1 MRKATITL
9 LAILAASP
17 AVRAQNEG
25 MTVEQAVALALT
37 HNERVLAADA
47 RYAAAR
53 ARVGRGRAE
62 FFPGASITATYT
74 RRNREVT
81 RVVDNQ
87 TYYLQRRHALSPL
100 GTVSLDIFDAR
111 AISVYSQAKHAREA
125 ARYSA
130 SEARRGLAF
139 EVTDAFMLC
148 LSADQLLEAALRR
161 QAFANRSLAD
171 ARARFGAQ
179 LVSSNDVTRAQLE
192 VATADRQVTR
202 ARGDRETAFLDLGY
216 LIGQDVGTPLHPPE
230 FFGKHV
236 ETLLASAEDMIGKA
250 ETSRG
255 DVLERR
261 FRTEALKASAR
272 EPLTRLLPRLEASGN
287 YRMTNEGGLEDR
299 TRDWWLGG
307 RLEWDLLDGG
317 GWHAERA
324 ERKALA
330 RAAELEEQALRRSVA
345 VEARSALAELRSATA
360 AVEQAR
366 VAAEVAQ
373 TNARQT
379 AELYRQG
386 LTRALEVADANV
398 SLFEADVAHVR
409 ERYGLTLAVL
419 SLNEALG
426 LDPFSKEPNP

>member
-1 MRKATITL
+1 MKATITL
-9 LAILAASP
+9 LAILALAPIAP
-17 AVRAQNEG
+17 AQGEG

-37 HNERVLAADA
+37 HNERALVADA
-47 RYAAAR
+47 QYAAAR
-53 ARVGRGRAE
+53 ARVGRQRAE
-62 FFPGASITATYT
+62 FLPEASITGTYT
-74 RRNREVT
+74 RRSYETTREVEG
-81 RVVDNQ
+81 Q
-87 TYYLQRRHALSPL
+87 TFYLQRRHALSRM
-100 GTVSLDIFDAR
+100 GSVSLDIFDAR
-111 AISVYSQAKHAREA
+111 AFSAYSQAKHARKA
-125 ARYSA
+125 ARHSA

-139 EVTDAFMLC
+139 EVADAFMRC

-161 QAFANRSLAD
+161 QAFANRSLTD

-179 LVSSNDVTRAQLE
+179 LVSSNDVTRGQLE

-202 ARGDRETAFLDLGY
+202 ARGDRETAFLGLGY
-216 LIGQDVGTPLHPPE
+216 LIGKDVVEPLDPPE
-230 FFGKHV
+230 IFRKRVGS
-236 ETLLASAEDMIGKA
+236 LLAGAAAMIEEAEA
-250 ETSRG
+250 RRG
-255 DVLERR
+255 DVLASR
-261 FRTEALKASAR
+261 FRAEALKASAS
-272 EPLTRLLPRLEASGN
+272 EPLARLLPRLEASAN

-317 GWHAERA
+317 QWHAERA

-330 RAAELEEQALRRSVA
+330 RAAELEAQALRRSVA
-345 VEARSALAELRSATA
+345 VQARSALAELRSARA

-386 LTRALEVADANV
+386 LTGALEVADANV

-419 SLNEALG
+419 GLNEALG

>member
-1 MRKATITL
+1 MKAFVTL
-9 LAILAASP
+9 LAILVASP
-17 AVRAQNEG
+17 AIQAQSEG

-37 HNERVLAADA
+37 RNERVLAADA
-47 RYAAAR
+47 RYTAAR

-62 FFPGASITATYT
+62 FLPEASLTAAYT
-74 RRNREVT
+74 RRSYETTREV
-81 RVVDNQ
+81 DGQ
-87 TYYLQRRHALSPL
+87 TFYLQRRHAISPL
-100 GTVSLDIFDAR
+100 GSVSLDIFDAR
-111 AISVYSQAKHAREA
+111 AFSALSQAKHARQAE
-125 ARYSA
+125 RYSA
-130 SEARRGLAF
+130 SETRRALAF
-139 EVTDAFMLC
+139 EVADAFMLC
-148 LSADQLLEAALRR
+148 LSADRLLEAALRR
-161 QAFANRSLAD
+161 QTFANRSLAD

-202 ARGDRETAFLDLGY
+202 ARGDRETASLGLGY
-216 LIGQDVGTPLHPPE
+216 LIGEDVAGPLSPPE
-230 FFGKHV
+230 FFRKHV
-236 ETLLASAEDMIGKA
+236 ETLLAGAADMIERA
-250 ETSRG
+250 EATRG
-255 DVLERR
+255 DVLESR
-261 FRTEALKASAR
+261 FRVEALKASAH
-272 EPLTRLLPRLEASGN
+272 EPITRLLPRLEVSGY

-317 GWHAERA
+317 RWHAERA

-330 RAAELEEQALRRSVA
+330 RAAELEADALRRRVA
-345 VEARSALAELRSATA
+345 VEARTALAELRSARA

-386 LTRALEVADANV
+386 LTGALEVADANV

-419 SLNEALG
+419 GLNEALG